1 MALEAPKTQT
11 RFEGFFSRINM
22 QDFVTE
28 GFADP
33 RLNGM
38 WHLADVDPFRIND
51 CGTYWTSGGD
61 FFIYLQI
68 FTGMWAIV
76 PTLHPKGSQ
85 TLEDVRCGINLGIAV
100 QQYDGRWLEHSNGQ
114 WYLSSARVLSVKHL
128 PAVPPV
134 THPTIDHATTH
145 PSAPEIKAQG
155 VAGARQ
161 SGEEGTPP
169 PPPPPRSK
177 SDDVVVRSVSAHKAA
192 LERCGASA
200 VAQLSVLSELSKLG
214 RVVTIKVLQATS
226 VGKVVAGLARQ
237 SSDAD
242 IRRVAQG
249 LTKIWRSMAQK
260 QLRLRKRDDML
271 RATLKR

>member
-1 MALEAPKTQT
+1 M
-11 RFEGFFSRINM
+11 
-22 QDFVTE
+22 TE

-68 FTGMWAIV
+68 LTGMWAIV

-100 QQYDGRWLEHSNGQ
+100 QQHDGRWLEHSNGQ
-114 WYLSSARVLSVKHL
+114 WYLSSASVLSVKQL

-134 THPTIDHATTH
+134 THPTTLDHATQ
-145 PSAPEIKAQG
+145 PSASEIKAPG
-155 VAGARQ
+155 VTGARQ
-161 SGEEGTPP
+161 SGEEGTPPP

-192 LERCGASA
+192 LERRDASV

-242 IRRVAQG
+242 IRRAAQG
-249 LTKIWRSMAQK
+249 LTKMWRSMAQK
-260 QLRLRKRDDML
+260 QLRLRRHDDRL
-271 RATLKR
+271 RATLKRCRVS